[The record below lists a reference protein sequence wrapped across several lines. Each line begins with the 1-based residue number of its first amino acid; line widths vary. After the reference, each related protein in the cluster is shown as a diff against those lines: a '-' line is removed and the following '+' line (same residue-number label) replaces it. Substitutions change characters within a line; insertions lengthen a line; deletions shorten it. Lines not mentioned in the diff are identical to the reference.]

1 MPDTVQF
8 SDNPA
13 SIKIQPNLL
22 LRSLKVSRKIF
33 EGIVSTLQLRQLRL
47 HGKIGMGILVFF
59 VLISIFGPILAPYDP
74 NERQVNAEDRLK
86 SLYPPSMEHL
96 LGTTWQGRDV
106 LSQLLYGARPT
117 LVVAVVA
124 AFIIAFIGVNIGIIS
139 GYFGGKTDMILMRL
153 VDIIFGLPFLP
164 FMIVLVSL
172 LGRSQLNVII
182 AISIITWRSVTR
194 VVRSQVLTLRELPY
208 VKAAKVMGASHLR
221 IIYLHIF
228 PNVLPLAVLYLAFG
242 IVWSILAH
250 ADLSF
255 LGFADPEVI
264 TWGKMIY
271 SAWAAGVMTVAY
283 WWYLPPAILI
293 SAVASGAFF
302 YTRAFEEVANPRL
315 KDR

>member
-1 MPDTVQF
+1 MPDTFQH
-8 SDNPA
+8 SNKPA
-13 SIKIQPNLL
+13 AKEIQTNLL
-22 LRSLKVSRKIF
+22 HRSVQLSRKILR
-33 EGIVSTLQLRQLRL
+33 GIVNTLQLRQLRL

-74 NERQVNAEDRLK
+74 NTRQINTEGQLK
-86 SLYPPSMEHL
+86 SLYPPSPEHL

-117 LVVAVVA
+117 LAVAVVA
-124 AFIIAFIGVNIGIIS
+124 AFIIAFVGVNIGIIS
-139 GYFGGKTDMILMRL
+139 GYFGGKTDMILMRF
-153 VDIIFGLPFLP
+153 VDIVFGLPFLP

-172 LGRSQLNVII
+172 LGRSQMNVII
-182 AISIITWRSVTR
+182 AISIITWRSVSR
-194 VVRSQVLTLRELPY
+194 IVRSQVLTLRELPY

-221 IIYLHIF
+221 ILYLHIF

-283 WWYLPPAILI
+283 WWYLPPSILI

-302 YTRAFEEVANPRL
+302 YARAFEEVANPRL